1 MKRKAR
7 ECIKT
12 LWKYYYNITTDT
24 DKCEFKDGYAYGI
37 KVAIIVIKKIFK
49 IYE

>member
-7 ECIKT
+7 ECIKE
-12 LWKYYYNITTDT
+12 LWEHYYDITTDT
-24 DKCEFKDGYAYGI
+24 DKSEFKNGYAYGI
-37 KVAIIVIKKIFK
+37 KVAIIVIKRIFE